1 MTIKDFNKKLIETN
15 KDIKKG
21 EDLPN
26 FFKS

>member
-1 MTIKDFNKKLIETN
+1 MTIKHLNKKLIETN